1 MKIKI
6 ALTLLTVLTQLKAMD
21 APSSKRVY
29 MQHEQEEVSKKKR
42 YDIKHT

>member
-6 ALTLLTVLTQLKAMD
+6 ALTLLTVLTQLKGMD
-21 APSSKRVY
+21 APFSKRVC

-42 YDIKHT
+42 YNLKHT